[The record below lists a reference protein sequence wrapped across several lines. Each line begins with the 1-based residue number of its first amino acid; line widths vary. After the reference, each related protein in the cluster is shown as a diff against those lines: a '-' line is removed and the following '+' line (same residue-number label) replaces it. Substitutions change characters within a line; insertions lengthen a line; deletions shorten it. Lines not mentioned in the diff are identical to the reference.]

1 MTHTF
6 KIVTNNKSAVVER
19 LLRITRHRGFILQS
33 MNMTATAKQLTIEIS
48 VDSERPM
55 HLMLNQLQKLYD
67 VQKIEVS

>member
-6 KIVTNNKSAVVER
+6 KIVTDNKPAVVER
-19 LLRITRHRGFILQS
+19 LLRVTRHRGFILQS
-33 MNMTATAKQLTIEIS
+33 MNVTATAEQLSIEIS

-67 VQKIEVS
+67 VQEIEVS

>member
-33 MNMTATAKQLTIEIS
+33 MNMT
-48 VDSERPM
+48 
-55 HLMLNQLQKLYD
+55 
-67 VQKIEVS
+67 

>member
-6 KIVTNNKSAVVER
+6 KIVTNNKPAVVER
-19 LLRITRHRGFILQS
+19 LLRVTRHRGFILQS
-33 MNMTATAKQLTIEIS
+33 MNVTATDKQLTILIS

-67 VQKIEVS
+67 VQEIEVS